1 MKESESKLRPHLI
14 GNIFDNLK
22 KQSDNK
28 NVLIK
33 KYFMVDNIIMHILNI
48 NMNNISNLNTYG
60 LKDKN
65 NNVTNI
71 IKNIVTNKYNNKIYI
86 FKLKITTNIKM

>member
-1 MKESESKLRPHLI
+1 
-14 GNIFDNLK
+14 
-22 KQSDNK
+22 
-28 NVLIK
+28 
-33 KYFMVDNIIMHILNI
+33 MHILNI
-48 NMNNISNLNTYG
+48 NMNNISNLKCTYG

-86 FKLKITTNIKM
+86 FKLKITNKILKCDPIPGTKKNFLYF